1 MIDLKASC
9 LHIEFMVSPLSL
21 LRSLLMMVF
30 IPLHTLVCSVF
41 VITLLVFRFPR
52 KIVDLFIGPIWCGT
66 MVWLSGIVP
75 VLEGRDNVPTDRG
88 FLYLFTHSSHMD
100 VPLLFWVSPKSFRFG
115 SKASL
120 FKIPIFGY
128 AIKLSGTLP
137 ITREDRA
144 KVMKVYEEAEARVA
158 NGEAFALA
166 PEGGRRVG
174 DEIKDFKSGPFVF
187 AINAKM
193 PLVPV
198 VLCGVDRA
206 LPKGSLLVNKDRWT
220 RKVGVRFLP
229 AIETKGV
236 DLADMKKLK
245 AEVREKMV
253 AAFEEMKTTYLQ
265 S

>member
-1 MIDLKASC
+1 M
-9 LHIEFMVSPLSL
+9 
-21 LRSLLMMVF
+21 
-30 IPLHTLVCSVF
+30 
-41 VITLLVFRFPR
+41 
-52 KIVDLFIGPIWCGT
+52 DLFIGPIWCGL
-66 MVWLSGIVP
+66 MVRLGGIVP
-75 VLEGRDNVPTDRG
+75 VVEGIENVPKDRG

-100 VPLLFWVSPKSFRFG
+100 IPVLFSQSPKSFRFG

-137 ITREDRA
+137 ITREDRK

-158 NGEAFALA
+158 KGEAFALA

-174 DEIKDFKSGPFVF
+174 DEIKDFKSGPFIF

-206 LPKGSLLVNKDRWT
+206 LPKGTILLNKDRWK
-220 RKVGVRFLP
+220 RKIGIRFLP
-229 AIETKGV
+229 AIETAGV
-236 DLADMKKLK
+236 PLEDMKKLK
-245 AEVREKMV
+245 IEVREKMIS
-253 AAFEEMKTTYLQ
+253 AFEEMKTTYL
-265 S
+265 